1 MPRRKKIEKV
11 ELTAELVYG
20 FTNSLLA
27 PKFHDSVAT
36 PDFHLELWRLMC
48 SSNRLVAAAAPRA
61 HAKSTAITL
70 AYAAAMLCFRQ
81 VDHIMIVS
89 DTEGQAIN
97 FLENLKNEFIENEDL
112 KALFG
117 LTNKLVKDSA
127 TEFIIQ
133 FRDGTFSRVIAK
145 GSEQK
150 IRGTLW
156 RNKRPELVIG
166 DDLENDE
173 IVMNEER
180 RNKFKRWFYGALI
193 PSCSKNGKI
202 RIVGTILHL
211 DSLLENLMPE
221 LGAKTTIEDGLKQT
235 STVLRAGWLSIRYK
249 AHNGD
254 FSELLW
260 PEQYDRAFFEEKR
273 HGFVEMGF
281 PEGYSQ
287 EYLNYPIDESTAYF
301 KSKDFTPIGDDG
313 QPEDYYIAADLAISQ
328 KDSAAYSVFAVCGM
342 TADGKLRVR
351 DIVRFRGDSLEI
363 IETVFELHLK
373 YRPEMFFIEQENIAR
388 TLGPILN
395 KEMEFRGLYPH
406 IEPMTASQDKIKRAR
421 ALQARMRSGMVE
433 FDTGAEWF
441 HSLMQEMLHFPR
453 GKYMDQVD
461 ALAWIALGLD
471 LIYQAPTAEELIE
484 EEYQQELEDT
494 SDFMMWGASPI
505 TGY

>member
-1 MPRRKKIEKV
+1 MGRPKKEVK
-11 ELTAELVYG
+11 LTAELIYG
-20 FTNSLLA
+20 FTNALLA

-48 SSNRLVAAAAPRA
+48 SDNRLVAAAAPRA

-70 AYAAAMLCFRQ
+70 AYTAAMICFKQ
-81 VDHIMIVS
+81 VNHIMIVS
-89 DTEGQAIN
+89 DTEGQAVN
-97 FLENLKNEFIENEDL
+97 FLENLKAEFIENDDL
-112 KALFG
+112 RSLFG
-117 LTNKLVKDSA
+117 VTNKLIKDSA

-133 FRDGTFSRVIAK
+133 FRDGTFTRVIAK

-156 RNKRPELVIG
+156 RNTRPDLIVG

-193 PSCSKNGKI
+193 PACSKDGKI
-202 RIVGTILHL
+202 RVVGTILHL

-221 LGAKTTIEDGLKQT
+221 LGAKTTKVDTLKQT
-235 STVLRAGWLSIRYK
+235 SEVLKGGWLSIRYK
-249 AHNGD
+249 AHNED

-273 HGFVEMGF
+273 NGFIEIGF

-301 KSKDFTPIGDDG
+301 KSKDFTPIDEDS
-313 QPEDYYIAADLAISQ
+313 QPEDFYIAADLAISQ

-342 TADGKLRVR
+342 TADGRLRVR
-351 DIVRFRGDSLEI
+351 DIIRFRGDSLKI
-363 IETVFELHLK
+363 IDTIFELHLK

-395 KEMEFRGLYPH
+395 KEMEQRGLYPH

-433 FDTGAEWF
+433 FDIEQDWF
-441 HSLMQEMLHFPR
+441 PVLQQEMLHFPR

-471 LIYQAPTAEELIE
+471 LTYQAPTNEELEE

-494 SDFMMWGASPI
+494 SDYMMWGASSI